1 MKIKENL
8 EDLKKNLEKVEP
20 VYLQAKRNFEEFMA
34 KAEEAEAEVN
44 KYEGVVKALYSA
56 INALS
61 GIDFPETEEPEK
73 EKQPKECKVELKKE
87 ETYSKPIQVY
97 EKPVKV
103 SKQRDKKGEVW
114 KFAQNGQ
121 VLDKWTSQASAAR
134 SLSWDQSSVSR
145 FMKLSHS
152 TQIQKKG
159 FYLDWVG

>member
-8 EDLKKNLEKVEP
+8 ENLKKDLEKVEP
-20 VYLQAKRNFEEFMA
+20 VYLQAKKNFESFMA

-44 KYEGVVKALYSA
+44 KYESVVKALYSA

-73 EKQPKECKVELKKE
+73 EKSKEFKVEIKE
-87 ETYSKPIQVY
+87 ETYSKPVQVY

-103 SKQRDKKGEVW
+103 SNKRERKGEVW
-114 KFAQNGQ
+114 KFAPNGE

-134 SLSWDQSSVSR
+134 SLNWDQSSVSK

>member
-1 MKIKENL
+1 MTIKENL
-8 EDLKKNLEKVEP
+8 ENLKKDLEKIEP

-61 GIDFPETEEPEK
+61 GIDFPEEPEK
-73 EKQPKECKVELKKE
+73 EKPKEMKNENVEN
-87 ETYSKPIQVY
+87 YSKPIQVY

-103 SKQRDKKGEVW
+103 SNKRERKGEVW
-114 KFAQNGQ
+114 RFAPNGQ
-121 VLDKWTSQASAAR
+121 VLDKWTSQGSAAR
-134 SLSWDQSSVSR
+134 SLNWDQSSVSK
-145 FMKLSHS
+145 FMKLGHS

-159 FYLDWVG
+159 FYLDWAG